1 MSSGSIRDTKSKP
14 STRSIRG
21 VDKAIQIGRPAKGA
35 KYRYF
40 DLLGNSK
47 KLVDEIAYRCV
58 VIGGLTTIKID
69 KVDFSKNTGVKIGAI
84 KTTINRLKDK
94 GVIVSYEATKGRNSL
109 WRFTLSQE
117 IYDQYIDY
125 FRGESGHM

>member
-1 MSSGSIRDTKSKP
+1 M
-14 STRSIRG
+14 
-21 VDKAIQIGRPAKGA
+21 
-35 KYRYF
+35 
-40 DLLGNSK
+40 LGNSK

-58 VIGGLTTIKID
+58 VIGGGLTTIKID
-69 KVDFSKNTGVKIGAI
+69 KIDFSKNTGVKIGAI

-117 IYDQYIDY
+117 IYDQYIDF
-125 FRGESGHM
+125 FRGESGHI